1 MKAHGTRKRRRTIHP
16 LARLDLRSIEVS
28 QEDIL
33 ADLNYPDPARRARRR
48 P

>member
-1 MKAHGTRKRRRTIHP
+1 MKTHGTRKRRRAIHP

-33 ADLNYPDPARRARRR
+33 ADLNYPAPARRARRR